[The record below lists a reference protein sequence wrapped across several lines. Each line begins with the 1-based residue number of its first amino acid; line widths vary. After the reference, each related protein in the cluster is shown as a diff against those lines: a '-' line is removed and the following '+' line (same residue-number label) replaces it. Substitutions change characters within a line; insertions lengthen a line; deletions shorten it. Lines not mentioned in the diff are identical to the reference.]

1 MNRDDL
7 LRRKAEIERE
17 FAEIQGQLAAWGSEL
32 KTATLTAGP
41 KRDRK
46 KYNPAVVAR
55 RDRRE
60 EVKMA
65 VAECVRAAIVGAL
78 ARAPAPVE
86 ERKWVTPQWVTQTR
100 LVRLRDIRLTI
111 HDDPGSADPLTIT
124 REFED
129 ATVERLINLIDELG
143 SIKVMMGMS
152 CRMIKD
158 TFKQEVT
165 QDTVYED
172 KFDPTTDS
180 IYKNTTMKE
189 LLNAD
194 PVAIRAFVREKFQKL
209 IEEFESFVQN
219 GSGWAVESVEYL
231 YMAIDQYRPG
241 RGGSHMEPNMDCRE
255 EVLYKCAKSEQCT
268 DRSDR

>member
-1 MNRDDL
+1 MQYIHVTSHILIYCGRVCDRIISDMSATRVKQL
-7 LRRKAEIERE
+7 SRAELERE
-17 FAEIQGQLAAWGSEL
+17 FIALQAQLAEWEQKGEVKVAPS
-32 KTATLTAGP
+32 KP
-41 KRDRK
+41 RDRK
-46 KYNPAVVAR
+46 KHTAAVVMKR
-55 RDRRE
+55 GRRE

-65 VAECVRAAIVGAL
+65 VAERVRAAI
-78 ARAPAPVE
+78 ARAPIE
-86 ERKWVTPQWVTQTR
+86 ERKWETPEWITQTR

-111 HDDPGSADPLTIT
+111 PNGYPGSADPLTIT

-129 ATVERLINLIDELG
+129 ATVERLINLIGELG
-143 SIKVMMGMS
+143 SIKVMMRMS

-172 KFDPTTDS
+172 KFDPTTNS

-194 PVAIRAFVREKFQKL
+194 PVAIRAFVREKSQKL

-241 RGGSHMEPNMDCRE
+241 RGGSNTR
-255 EVLYKCAKSEQCT
+255 
-268 DRSDR
+268 